1 MHECWPKIKKNES
14 SRLASN
20 CKSIKNSK
28 QREFKPERYKVHN
41 VLTISKELG
50 QGGIKPW
57 QCAQTPLHAQGLSFD
72 ELMNG
77 GGANIESKKG
87 MAIKRVWS
95 TNNPVESAWALKI
108 CFVY

>member
-1 MHECWPKIKKNES
+1 M
-14 SRLASN
+14 
-20 CKSIKNSK
+20 
-28 QREFKPERYKVHN
+28 
-41 VLTISKELG
+41 LTISKELG

-87 MAIKRVWS
+87 MAIKRV
-95 TNNPVESAWALKI
+95 
-108 CFVY
+108 